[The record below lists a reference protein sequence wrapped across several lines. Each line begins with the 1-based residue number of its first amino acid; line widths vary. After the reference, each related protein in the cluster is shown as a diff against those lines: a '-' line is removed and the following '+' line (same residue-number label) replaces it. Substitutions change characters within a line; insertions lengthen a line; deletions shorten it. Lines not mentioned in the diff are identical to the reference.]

1 MSDFDDFFGF
11 FLSSFPLWDSDIMK
25 KNIDI
30 VPDKEGFSVFGG
42 IRITI
47 LPHTEETHK
56 FNRTGLR
63 RHVAELP
70 NWDLEPHCLLP
81 FLL

>member
-1 MSDFDDFFGF
+1 LKKTTAM
-11 FLSSFPLWDSDIMK
+11 

-47 LPHTEETHK
+47 VPHTEETHK
-56 FNRTGLR
+56 FNRTDHR

-81 FLL
+81 FLLWVLNSPLVLA